1 MTLREAR
8 VNFTIL
14 FATKLIPK
22 AIELGYEPAFD
33 EITQHQDKGHKVG
46 SLHYAGCAGDLLLY
60 KNGNYCPEEKDY
72 KELGEYWESLDT
84 NCKWGGRFSDSNHFS
99 LSPKEVFGE
108 RK

>member
-1 MTLREAR
+1 MNLREAR
-8 VNFTIL
+8 VTFTIL

-22 AIELGYEPAFD
+22 AVELGFEPAFD
-33 EITQHQDKGHKVG
+33 EITQHQNKGHKVG

-72 KELGEYWESLDT
+72 KELAKYWESLDPDCH
-84 NCKWGGRFSDSNHFS
+84 NGISWGDSNHFS
-99 LSPKEVFGE
+99 YAPVEVFSG

>member
-1 MTLREAR
+1 MNLRESR
-8 VNFTIL
+8 CKFTVL
-14 FATKLIPK
+14 FAIKLIPK

-60 KNGNYCPEEKDY
+60 KNGNYCLEQKDY
-72 KELGEYWESLDT
+72 KELGEYWESLDP
-84 NCKWGGRFSDSNHFS
+84 NCKWGGRWGDGNHMS
-99 LSPKEVFGE
+99 YAPVEVFGG